1 MPSPTRYAAIRETPL
16 SVDETLARVMGPSIG
31 GVGLFVGVVRDHDHG
46 ESVSELD
53 YTQHPSAEAELARC
67 LDRAGAGFDGVHLAV
82 EHRVGRLKVG
92 DLAVV
97 VAAGAA
103 HRAPALE
110 ACRFLI
116 DDLKTQVPIW
126 KRQHLDTGVTE
137 WVGL

>member
-1 MPSPTRYAAIRETPL
+1 MPEPTRHAAIRETRL
-16 SVDETLARVMGPSIG
+16 SVDETLTRVMGPAIG
-31 GVGLFVGVVRDHDHG
+31 GIGLFVGVVRNHDHG
-46 ESVSELD
+46 DSVSELD
-53 YTQHPSAEAELARC
+53 YSQHPSAEAELRRC
-67 LDRAGAGFDGVHLAV
+67 LERTAALFESVDLAV
-82 EHRVGRLKVG
+82 EHRVGSLAVG

-103 HRAPALE
+103 HRGPALE

-126 KRQHLDTGVTE
+126 KRQHLESGVSE

>member
-1 MPSPTRYAAIRETPL
+1 MPDPTRHAAIRETRL
-16 SVDETLARVMGPSIG
+16 SVDETLARVTGPSIG
-31 GVGLFVGVVRDHDHG
+31 GIGLFVGVVRDHDHG

-67 LDRAGAGFDGVHLAV
+67 LTRTGAKFGDVHLAV
-82 EHRVGRLKVG
+82 EHRVGRLRVG

-103 HRAPALE
+103 HRGPALE

-116 DDLKTQVPIW
+116 DDLKHQVPIW
-126 KRQHLDTGVTE
+126 KRQHLETGVTE